1 MPLTKE
7 AVAVRGIRKTI
18 SLRERGAEEEPT

>member
-1 MPLTKE
+1 MTLTKE
-7 AVAVRGIRKTI
+7 AVTVGGIRKTI